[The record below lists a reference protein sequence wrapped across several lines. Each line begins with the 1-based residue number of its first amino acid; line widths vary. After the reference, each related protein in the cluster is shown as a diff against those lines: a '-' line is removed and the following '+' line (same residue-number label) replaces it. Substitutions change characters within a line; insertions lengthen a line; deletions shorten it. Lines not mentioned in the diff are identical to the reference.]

1 MENGTA
7 FLNGTSPELHLTGR
21 NGVFKCLFLSM
32 EKKMHLF
39 YEEMYL
45 NLCYFFFG
53 GGICI
58 SFFLLKFFSGSFT
71 DIFKHLKNAIYQ
83 AITSFDNVCHTG
95 DTVMIFCW

>member
-53 GGICI
+53 GGGYLY
-58 SFFLLKFFSGSFT
+58 FFLSFKVLQWKLYRHFQT
-71 DIFKHLKNAIYQ
+71 FKKCNI
-83 AITSFDNVCHTG
+83 SSNN
-95 DTVMIFCW
+95 

>member
-45 NLCYFFFG
+45 NLCYFFLG
-53 GGICI
+53 GG
-58 SFFLLKFFSGSFT
+58 G
-71 DIFKHLKNAIYQ
+71 
-83 AITSFDNVCHTG
+83 
-95 DTVMIFCW
+95 

>member
-21 NGVFKCLFLSM
+21 NGVFKCLSLSV
-32 EKKMHLF
+32 EKTMHLF

-45 NLCYFFFG
+45 SLCYILG
-53 GGICI
+53 GFICI
-58 SFFLLKFFSGSFT
+58 SFFLLKFFIGSFT

-83 AITSFDNVCHTG
+83 AITSFDNVCHTR
-95 DTVMIFCW
+95 DSVMIFCW